1 MRAYPGGL
9 NNEFSAY
16 PPDTMSDSNTSNNW
30 AWAGILVPATPDC
43 PSTDLVVTKTQS
55 SDLYQPGV
63 PVNYTM
69 TVTNKGPTALNSAS
83 IADRLITFELA
94 NSLDVQS
101 SAISCTAAGGAVCP
115 AASAFPA
122 PYSGSLSGFSWPFQ
136 AEVPQ
141 LPVGGSLTISYSLTY
156 SFSRGSCDWP
166 SGSLVNEFSANPGD
180 GLDEA
185 TPFDN
190 VATTTMQRFS
200 CSNVSVNKAVNPVT
214 ATSGAAV
221 TYTVD
226 MHNAGPADTSNVLFS
241 DPLPAGVVFSDASC
255 SVLVAPAQCGATV
268 DYDPTTRTVSSTVA
282 SLGNGGAVQFVI
294 HTTAGEQ
301 PGTYTNTAYA
311 QLPAGVIDPILASN
325 QSYVNLQIFAP
336 TTTKTVTKEI
346 AGLPAGLPQAMSF
359 SGKLTCGTQP
369 AQTWTATV
377 AAGAT
382 SGSSAALTVFQGD
395 SCTATED
402 TPPAAPAGYGWSG
415 APEIAEQAQGFTV
428 TNRLQRL
435 SGGVQLTKRFSGPA
449 AALAAV
455 NGSFDFS
462 LDCGPDGVHTASLTV
477 ANGQEASVHV
487 ADLPANA
494 SCTVTETGKTAAPA
508 AYQWAAPVYSA
519 NPVVVP
525 AGSDV
530 AVSVRNP
537 LTTDGS
543 VVDPIDPNNGNI
555 GKARAVPVGSPWAYL
570 LLTGLIAGLAMA
582 RRKRML

>member
-1 MRAYPGGL
+1 L
-9 NNEFSAY
+9 NNEFSAST
-16 PPDTMSDSNTSNNW
+16 PDNLSDSNTSNNM
-30 AWAGILVPATPDC
+30 ASVGITVPATPDC
-43 PSTDLVVTKTQS
+43 PTTDLVVTKTQS
-55 SDLYQPGV
+55 SDEYQPGV
-63 PVNYTM
+63 PVTYSM
-69 TVTNKGPTALNSAS
+69 TVTNKGPAALSSAY

-94 NSLDVQS
+94 SSLDVQS
-101 SAISCTAAGGAVCP
+101 SEISCTAAGGAVCP
-115 AASAFPA
+115 AAAAFPA
-122 PYSGSLSGFSWPFQ
+122 PYSGRLNSYVGPFQ

-156 SFSRGSCDWP
+156 NFSRGSCDRP

-180 GLDEA
+180 GVEEL
-185 TPFDN
+185 TPRNN
-190 VATTTMQRFS
+190 VATTAMQPFS

-214 ATSGAAV
+214 ATSGQAV

-241 DPLPAGVVFSDASC
+241 DPLPAGVVFSNASC

-268 DYDPTTRTVSSTVA
+268 DYDPATRTVSSTVT

-294 HTTAGEQ
+294 NTTAGAQ

-325 QSYVNLQIFAP
+325 QSFVNLQIFAP

-346 AGLPAGLPQAMSF
+346 AGLPAGLPQAMTF
-359 SGKLTCGTQP
+359 SGRLTCGTQP

-415 APEIAEQAQGFTV
+415 APAIAEQAQGFTV

-435 SGGVQLTKRFSGPA
+435 NGGVQLTKRFSGPA
-449 AALAAV
+449 AGVAAV
-455 NGSFDFS
+455 NGRFDFS
-462 LDCGPDGVHTASLTV
+462 LDCGPDGVHTASVTV
-477 ANGQEASVHV
+477 ANGLEASVRV
-487 ADLPANA
+487 ANLPANA
-494 SCTVTETGKTAAPA
+494 SCTVTETGKAAAPA
-508 AYQWAAPVYSA
+508 AYQWGAPVYSA
-519 NPVVVP
+519 NSVVVT

-530 AVSVRNP
+530 ALSVTNP
-537 LTTDGS
+537 LANDGT
-543 VVDPIDPNNGNI
+543 VVDPVRPIDPTNGNTD
-555 GKARAVPVGSPWAYL
+555 KLRTVPVGSPWAYL